1 MERKDKIDKYRIWL
15 VFGLLC
21 MQTGENI
28 IDELS
33 YAQYIVDNVDNNTK
47 YGEVEHIGITLDL
60 QPGSFYLP
68 F

>member
-1 MERKDKIDKYRIWL
+1 MERKNKIDKYRIWL

-28 IDELS
+28 IGELS
-33 YAQYIVDNVDNNTK
+33 YAQYIVDNVDSNTK
-47 YGEVEHIGITLDL
+47 YCEMEQIGITLDL
-60 QPGSFYLP
+60 QSGSFYLP